1 MSCWRAD
8 APTRS
13 ALMRLTMFV
22 ALGAACDAAPMP
34 VSYFFVN
41 RSDYVANVAPP
52 ALAAMV
58 RDYADA
64 ARRASIDVDVTVYG
78 YASARALVA
87 SVDASLLF
95 FWDRVNLTYATI
107 LSNVFRY
114 AVLLAR
120 GGVYHDA
127 KMRPGADALRSLVA
141 YLERYD
147 VVLEENPRR
156 EPGGRNRKFRNTNM
170 AAARPGLAYFNATL
184 ASMAAKLAAAYARRP
199 TADES
204 RKVVFHLD
212 SHTAFERVRR
222 DGKHKMLMAYACG
235 GEVPKPNC
243 TDAADVSGVVD
254 GESWVGRKW
263 RLETAGDIAAA
274 YNAKGHWSTAHER
287 IFLDDA
293 RPPP

>member
-1 MSCWRAD
+1 VH
-8 APTRS
+8 P
-13 ALMRLTMFV
+13 
-22 ALGAACDAAPMP
+22 
-34 VSYFFVN
+34 
-41 RSDYVANVAPP
+41 
-52 ALAAMV
+52 
-58 RDYADA
+58 
-64 ARRASIDVDVTVYG
+64 RR
-78 YASARALVA
+78 
-87 SVDASLLF
+87 
-95 FWDRVNLTYATI
+95 YATI

-156 EPGGRNRKFRNTNM
+156 EPGSRNRKFRNTNM

-235 GEVPKPNC
+235 DEVPKPNC